1 MSVLATRMW
10 QLRQPMAVI
19 NILLQHHRQHNT
31 LPIFR
36 LTQIGH

>member
-1 MSVLATRMW
+1 MNVLETIFW
-10 QLRQPMAVI
+10 QLSQRMAVI
-19 NILLQHHRQHNT
+19 NTPLKHHRQRNT